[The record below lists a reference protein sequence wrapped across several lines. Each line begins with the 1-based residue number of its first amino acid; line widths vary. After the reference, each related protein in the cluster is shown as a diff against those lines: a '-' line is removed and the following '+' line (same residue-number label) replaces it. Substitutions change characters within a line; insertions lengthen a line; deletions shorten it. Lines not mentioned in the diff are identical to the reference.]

1 MAHPSL
7 PLAELHLHM
16 YGTIRAEDYLERLG
30 AREIDWGFY
39 ETMFERAY
47 GERPALREILAR
59 HRAGDPDAPGEF
71 RRLFV
76 FGDADAG
83 NFQRFQAKFNLLING
98 SELMNVAAGRLAD
111 PVATL
116 TEEFDFFVARMLADQ
131 RRQGIAYAEQRLMFG
146 PPFSAEMTRNLSLE
160 VLARYARASRD
171 GFTARLALSLPRKD
185 PWRDF
190 ELVREL
196 ALGPHGEC
204 VTGVDFCYVEE
215 GHPPK
220 EKREFFAAVREFN
233 ERHPERALAI
243 LYHVGESFTDKSLE
257 SAVRW
262 VHEAAAFGAHRLGH
276 AIALGVDPDVYGA
289 HERAEPASERLD
301 QIAYDLEHAEGLRAR
316 GVRVDEAA
324 LRRERDE
331 LRAGPADHSLTH
343 AYDAARLADVR
354 ARQEFALAR
363 VRASG
368 AVVEVCPTSNLRIG
382 GIADPLHHPVHR
394 FLEAGVPFVVA
405 SDDPGIFDT
414 TVRAEL
420 DWVAREAA
428 LEPGEIEAVVERAW
442 RSRSEVL
449 SGREGPR
456 SVV

>member
-1 MAHPSL
+1 MIDERL

-30 AREIDWGFY
+30 AREVDWRFY

-47 GERPALREILAR
+47 GERPPLRDILEK
-59 HRAGDPDAPGEF
+59 HRAGDPAAAHAF

-76 FGDADAG
+76 FGDQDAG

-98 SELMNVAAGRLAD
+98 SELMHAVTGKHAD
-111 PVATL
+111 PVPPIAD
-116 TEEFDFFVARMLADQ
+116 EMDFFVTRMLEDQ
-131 RRQGIAYAEQRLMFG
+131 RRQGIGYAEQRLMFG
-146 PPFSAEMTRNLSLE
+146 PPFTAEMARRICVPILE
-160 VLARYARASRD
+160 RYAQSTRD
-171 GFTARLALSLPRKD
+171 GLTARLALSLPRKD
-185 PWRDF
+185 PWPDF

-196 ALGPHGEC
+196 ALGPYGES
-204 VTGVDFCYVEE
+204 VTGIDFCYVEE

-220 EKREFFAAVREFN
+220 DKREFFAAVHEFN
-233 ERHPERALAI
+233 DRNPARALAI

-262 VHEAAAFGAHRLGH
+262 VHEAAELGAHRLGH
-276 AIALGVDPDVYGA
+276 AIALGVEPDVYGA
-289 HERAEPASERLD
+289 HERSESVDERLD
-301 QIAYDLEHAEGLRAR
+301 QIGYDLAHAEGLRAR
-316 GVRVDEAA
+316 GVTVDENA
-324 LRRERDE
+324 LRRERDA
-331 LRAGPADHSLTH
+331 LRLRKADESVTH
-343 AYDAARLADVR
+343 QYDGARLAEVR
-354 ARQEFALAR
+354 ARQDYAMAR

-394 FLEAGVPFVVA
+394 FLDAGLPFVVA

-414 TVRAEL
+414 TVRSEL
-420 DWVAREAA
+420 DWVAREAG
-428 LEPGEIEAVVERAW
+428 LEAGAVEDLVERAW

-449 SGREGPR
+449 SGRL
-456 SVV
+456 V